1 MFSHESSH
9 SASHTHEADHS
20 HTHSHVHRHKHNHVH
35 EQEAEHDHLHQEVR
49 DTGHL
54 TSCNAWP
61 RATPTATTPTRPGG
75 GATSG
80 WRWTRPSGCWGPTW
94 PRSTAGWRGWA
105 GDGGQVVK
113 TTSSLVISSFVFQ
126 HSTLFSSVIYLFLFL
141 GWLGINQD
149 IFKKFWGKNSPGGPW
164 GGGYKHYIEVPT
176 VDSVISTN
184 CHWRMFER
192 AGKDHYFTYFIHLK
206 TSICSR

>member
-1 MFSHESSH
+1 MYLYLHTLVSMFDVWCLATSPRTLRATPTRRTTATPTPTCTGTSTTTCTSRRRSMTTCTRRWGH
-9 SASHTHEADHS
+9 
-20 HTHSHVHRHKHNHVH
+20 
-35 EQEAEHDHLHQEVR
+35 
-49 DTGHL
+49 TGHL
-54 TSCNAWP
+54 TICNAWP

-105 GDGGQVVK
+105 GEGGQVVK

-149 IFKKFWGKNSPGGPW
+149 IFKKIWGKIHQGVPGAAA
-164 GGGYKHYIEVPT
+164 
-176 VDSVISTN
+176 IS
-184 CHWRMFER
+184 
-192 AGKDHYFTYFIHLK
+192 IL
-206 TSICSR
+206 

>member
-1 MFSHESSH
+1 MFDCLATSPRTLRATPTRRTTATPTPTCTGTSTTTCTSRRRSMTTCTRRWGH
-9 SASHTHEADHS
+9 
-20 HTHSHVHRHKHNHVH
+20 
-35 EQEAEHDHLHQEVR
+35 
-49 DTGHL
+49 TGHL
-54 TSCNAWP
+54 TSCNVWP

-105 GDGGQVVK
+105 GDGGQGVK

-141 GWLGINQD
+141 GWLG
-149 IFKKFWGKNSPGGPW
+149 
-164 GGGYKHYIEVPT
+164 YKHFKEVPT
-176 VDSVISTN
+176 VDSLNNTN